1 MDAGLE
7 SRLIIHNII
16 KLSIN
21 KSMNIENAF
30 LIATKNVDLSND
42 NKTFIYNA
50 SLTSIRQYFLIKKII
65 KKLVK
70 KIDFKNDTFILLL
83 SSLTQLLVMN
93 IKEYAVVNSS
103 VELCKQKK
111 INAPVKLING
121 TLRNFIRK
129 KKSFIK
135 ERVIFKD
142 YPNWFY
148 NNISY
153 LTEKEKNNFIYNI
166 NKQPSLHIIVKE
178 KKYLKKY

>member
-111 INAPVKLING
+111 INAPVKLIK
-121 TLRNFIRK
+121 FD
-129 KKSFIK
+129 
-135 ERVIFKD
+135 E
-142 YPNWFY
+142 
-148 NNISY
+148 
-153 LTEKEKNNFIYNI
+153 
-166 NKQPSLHIIVKE
+166 NKCILPAEPPSPPMPPSPP
-178 KKYLKKY
+178 